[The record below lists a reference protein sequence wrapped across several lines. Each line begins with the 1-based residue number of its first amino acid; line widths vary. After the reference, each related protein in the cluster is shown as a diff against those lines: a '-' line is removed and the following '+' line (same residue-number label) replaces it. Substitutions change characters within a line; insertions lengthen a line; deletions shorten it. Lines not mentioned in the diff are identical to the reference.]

1 VHLESSYYVKVWIS
15 NTIYLI
21 KIIGENRTFLVGKLR
36 GWKEFNSNFC
46 GPINAWIDLHG
57 GTSVEEG

>member
-1 VHLESSYYVKVWIS
+1 VGFESSYYVRVWIS

-21 KIIGENRTFLVGKLR
+21 KIIGENRVFLVGTLQ

-46 GPINAWIDLHG
+46 QPTNAWIDLHG
-57 GTSVEEG
+57 DTSVEEG

>member
-1 VHLESSYYVKVWIS
+1 MHLENSYYVKVWIS

-57 GTSVEEG
+57 DTSVEEG